1 MNETLFRS
9 EPRLVP
15 SFEEP
20 YSAESADWKGG
31 DPAAKLEDIVG
42 RYSWTDERLDRL
54 QDSYWTDATKTGDLI
69 GRSPL
74 QAAVICCCVYSRI
87 PLTTEISEASLA
99 NSEYLIVHPGS
110 TLSTSLPV
118 RFTKLKVVVSAHRGM
133 ALSRSLVTG
142 PLSPMYPRNAISVYH
157 PFSIDSVSPLLA
169 SAQRIGSWYK
179 SSSRT
184 KKGSELKAR
193 KKSISDKVLPK
204 DEKKRPPSHWG
215 RARSEGLPNSLG

>member
-1 MNETLFRS
+1 MSKEAIRFFT
-9 EPRLVP
+9 
-15 SFEEP
+15 
-20 YSAESADWKGG
+20 
-31 DPAAKLEDIVG
+31 I
-42 RYSWTDERLDRL
+42 
-54 QDSYWTDATKTGDLI
+54 
-69 GRSPL
+69 
-74 QAAVICCCVYSRI
+74 AAVICCCVYSRI